1 MGGARAALSTNFKL
15 LFAGRAVSYVGT
27 YLAPI
32 AVAFAILDLHG
43 SATAV
48 GLSFAAWT
56 LAQVSMLA
64 FGGVLGDRLPRRL
77 VMIGSDVSSTAVRA
91 TMGLLLVTGHA
102 QVWELIALQGAGGAS
117 VAFYNP
123 AFYGLVREIVPS
135 DSLQR
140 ANGYL
145 AIARYAAFPLGAAT
159 GGTIVATVGP
169 GTALLFDSGTYAVS
183 ALLLSLVRVESIA
196 RPTASFLRELR
207 DGWSAFVERQWVWL
221 TCSWISLYFVLTYA
235 PFFVLGPYIAK
246 HSMGGAGTWGAVVT
260 GEGTGALLGSVV
272 GLKLRV
278 NRPLIVVSAIF
289 VPTAVQSVLLAFHAS
304 VYALAPAAALAGFG
318 FACGSVVWDTAMQR
332 TIPPDKLAR
341 VGAYGW
347 MSAMVF
353 LPAGYALAGPIS
365 SVVGMRGY
373 LLFGAAWLL
382 ASTAVLVRLPA
393 IRDFAYDETPEAV
406 VAAA

>member
-1 MGGARAALSTNFKL
+1 MSRNFKL

-64 FGGVLGDRLPRRL
+64 FGGVLGDRLPRRA
-77 VMIGSDVSSTAVRA
+77 VMIGSDVASTAVRG

-102 QVWELIALQGAGGAS
+102 HVWELIALQGAGGAS

-135 DSLQR
+135 ESLQR

-169 GTALLFDSGTYAVS
+169 GTALLFDGGTYAVS

-196 RPTASFLRELR
+196 RATSSFFRELR
-207 DGWSAFVERQWVWL
+207 EA
-221 TCSWISLYFVLTYA
+221 
-235 PFFVLGPYIAK
+235 
-246 HSMGGAGTWGAVVT
+246 GAR
-260 GEGTGALLGSVV
+260 SS
-272 GLKLRV
+272 R
-278 NRPLIVVSAIF
+278 RSR
-289 VPTAVQSVLLAFHAS
+289 
-304 VYALAPAAALAGFG
+304 
-318 FACGSVVWDTAMQR
+318 CGSRARGSRSTSSSR
-332 TIPPDKLAR
+332 TR
-341 VGAYGW
+341 R
-347 MSAMVF
+347 
-353 LPAGYALAGPIS
+353 S
-365 SVVGMRGY
+365 SCSGRTSR
-373 LLFGAAWLL
+373 
-382 ASTAVLVRLPA
+382 STR
-393 IRDFAYDETPEAV
+393 
-406 VAAA
+406 